1 MPYVYALRVCF
12 MCMPYMYVPYVYAVT
27 LIASDNAQSASIN
40 YDCYCEWGSNIQPA
54 LQASTEICYL
64 PAVLTPE
71 QAQAAVSVKL
81 PDVCAAF
88 GSNAASVT
96 SLSPGVLQW
105 LDTLGISKRVAYI

>member
-1 MPYVYALRVCF
+1 MCP
-12 MCMPYMYVPYVYAVT
+12 MCMPT

-96 SLSPGVLQW
+96 RH
-105 LDTLGISKRVAYI
+105 TYIHTYIHTSE